1 MPIVGRI
8 LRMQKLGQH
17 HVILLTEEVDS
28 MRFYASFDPDRRNDG
43 MPFSGGRA
51 TGFTGAA
58 VSDVGCLRPNNE
70 DNYILENDFNENSSE
85 HSESSVVFAEMAGM
99 WHVAGVFDGLGGGE
113 MGEAA
118 SRNAAEVFRQ
128 GMDFLKS
135 ARSKAEIDDFVR
147 RSFLQAN
154 NRIVELQRL
163 SNVFGT
169 TGTVVCANGEV
180 FKIYHL
186 GDSRAYLFRE
196 NTLFQITRDQTL
208 AQVWIDAGLH
218 SKNDPCIEAGRHK
231 LTNYIGRDRTGKN
244 LRPVESQWLPQL
256 IGDTILLCTDGL
268 HNSCTDGMITQ
279 ILKETSSPGE
289 KASQLVHAALTNGG
303 KDNITCISMS
313 FF

>member
-1 MPIVGRI
+1 
-8 LRMQKLGQH
+8 
-17 HVILLTEEVDS
+17 
-28 MRFYASFDPDRRNDG
+28 MRFIDSFAPDRWNEG
-43 MPFSGGRA
+43 MPFSGSRV
-51 TGFTGAA
+51 TGFAGAA

-70 DNYILENDFNENSSE
+70 DNYILGNVFNDHSSD
-85 HSESSVVFAEMAGM
+85 HSEASTVFAEMAGT

-113 MGEAA
+113 SGEVA

-128 GMDFLKS
+128 GMDFLRS
-135 ARSKAEIDDFVR
+135 TQSKAEIDNYVR
-147 RSFLQAN
+147 RSFLKAN

-163 SNVFGT
+163 SNIFGT
-169 TGTVVCANGEV
+169 TGTVMCANGGV

-218 SKNDPCIEAGRHK
+218 RKSDPCIEAGRHK
-231 LTNYIGRDRTGKN
+231 LTNYIGRDRTGEN
-244 LRPVESQWLPQL
+244 LRPVESQWLPL
-256 IGDTILLCTDGL
+256 MAGDTILLCTDGL
-268 HNSCTDGMITQ
+268 YNSCTDGKITQ